1 MTNDKLPMTNY
12 QSKITNDQLPIK
24 NYQSKIT
31 NQPLP
36 MTNDPEEIKT
46 IFNRIAPVYNQM
58 NDWLSLGQ
66 HRIWKLMAVKWSSAA
81 GNTCLDL
88 CCGSGDLALLLAQQ
102 AGPTGVVYGADFSPA
117 QLAVAAKRDRPF
129 LTPTSPITWV
139 EADALE
145 LPFADNYFD
154 CATMGYGLRNVTDIP
169 RSLQELHRV
178 LKPGAKAAILDL
190 HRPNNSLMRS
200 FQQFYLDTLV
210 VPIAQQFGMTQEYAY
225 INPSLDKFPIGEQQ
239 VAIARQAGFTTAIHY
254 PIAGA
259 MMGVL
264 VLVS

>member
-1 MTNDKLPMTNY
+1 MTNN
-12 QSKITNDQLPIK
+12 S
-24 NYQSKIT
+24 
-31 NQPLP
+31 
-36 MTNDPEEIKT
+36 EEIKT

-66 HRIWKLMAVKWSSAA
+66 HRIWKQMTVKWSSVKP

-102 AGPTGVVYGADFSPA
+102 AGPTGSVFGVDFSA
-117 QLAVAAKRDRPF
+117 EQLAVAGNRDRPF
-129 LTPTSPITWV
+129 LAPSSPISWV
-139 EADALE
+139 EADALD
-145 LPFADNYFD
+145 LPFPDNYFD

-178 LKPGAKAAILDL
+178 LKPGASSAILDL
-190 HRPNNSLMRS
+190 HRPSNSLMRS
-200 FQQFYLDTLV
+200 FQQLYLETLV
-210 VPIAQQFGMTQEYAY
+210 VPMAQQFGMTQEYAY
-225 INPSLDKFPIGEQQ
+225 INPSLEKFPIGSEQ
-239 VAIARQAGFTTAIHY
+239 VAIARQAGFAIATHY

>member
-1 MTNDKLPMTNY
+1 MTDRE
-12 QSKITNDQLPIK
+12 QVK
-24 NYQSKIT
+24 N
-31 NQPLP
+31 
-36 MTNDPEEIKT
+36 
-46 IFNRIAPVYNQM
+46 IFNRIAPIYNQM

-66 HRIWKLMAVKWSSAA
+66 HRIWKQMTVKWTNVSP

-102 AGPTGVVYGADFSPA
+102 AGPTGCVFGADFSAA
-117 QLAVAAKRDRPF
+117 QLEIARKRDRSF
-129 LTPTSPITWV
+129 LTPGSPISWV
-139 EADALE
+139 EADALD

-169 RSLQELHRV
+169 HCLQELHRV
-178 LKPGAKAAILDL
+178 LKPGGVAAILDF
-190 HRPNNSLMRS
+190 HRPSNSLMRS
-200 FQQFYLDTLV
+200 FQQLYLYTLV
-210 VPIAQQFGMTQEYAY
+210 VPAASQFGMTEEYAY
-225 INPSLDKFPIGEQQ
+225 INPSLDKFPIGPEQ
-239 VAIARQAGFTTAIHY
+239 VELALNAGFATASHY